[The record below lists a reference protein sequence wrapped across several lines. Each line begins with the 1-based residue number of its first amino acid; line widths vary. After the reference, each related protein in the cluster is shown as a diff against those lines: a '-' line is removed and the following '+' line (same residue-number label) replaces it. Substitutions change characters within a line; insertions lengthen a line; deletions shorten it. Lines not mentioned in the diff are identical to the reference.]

1 MNGAAAHLTGQLP
14 DVAEGLHAQLVEF
27 SVRPTADGA
36 ERLALNLDGCRQTVL
51 RIREAML
58 RQGSEDVR

>member
-1 MNGAAAHLTGQLP
+1 MTRAAEQLVHLP
-14 DVAEGLHAQLVEF
+14 DVAAGLEAQLVEF
-27 SVRPTADGA
+27 SARPTPDGA

-58 RQGSEDVR
+58 RQGKEDGQ